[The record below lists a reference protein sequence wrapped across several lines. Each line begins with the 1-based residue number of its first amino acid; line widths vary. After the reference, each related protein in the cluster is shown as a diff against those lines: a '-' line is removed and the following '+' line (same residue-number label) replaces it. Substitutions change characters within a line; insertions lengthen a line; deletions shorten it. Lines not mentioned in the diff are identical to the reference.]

1 MRQMATAESP
11 DASAARDPA
20 PIDLAHL
27 SRHTLGDRDLAR
39 EVLLLFARQ
48 AELLMGRIDAQDAA
62 ADLAD
67 TVHTISGSARGIGAW
82 KVSAAAE
89 VAEAALRSGEPADLS
104 PLRAAIEEARFF
116 IDGLA

>member
-20 PIDLAHL
+20 PIDRAHL
-27 SRHTLGDRDLAR
+27 SRHTLGDRDLER

-62 ADLAD
+62 TELAD
-67 TVHTISGSARGIGAW
+67 TVHTISGSAKGIGAW

-89 VAEAALRSGEPADLS
+89 AVETALRAGETADLS
-104 PLRAAIEEARFF
+104 PLRAAVEEARFF
-116 IDGLA
+116 IDGLV